1 MKTPWLLRRGVAA
14 LTFLALCLPLAGCGS
29 WLPKATDETRMGWRE
44 FDEARRAIEQI
55 EPFRTRRAEL
65 LSDGFDPYRNPAV
78 TILSWPELLQK
89 FATAEIVKTGTL
101 DTGLRDCLAA
111 GIRCSG
117 LAINVR
123 RIQRQ
128 RQGNFWLDSLTF
140 RREVLVTGW
149 TFTGLIVFL
158 DDLVVYRAFG
168 GQPKLEELSITR
180 NPLGPLQGWGDSV
193 GGMILR

>member
-1 MKTPWLLRRGVAA
+1 MKIPWLRPRGVGV
-14 LTFLALCLPLAGCGS
+14 LISLALCLLLAGCGS
-29 WLPKATDETRMGWRE
+29 LLPRASDETRIRWRE

-78 TILSWPELLQK
+78 TILSWPDLLQK
-89 FATAEIVKTGTL
+89 FATAEIVKTGIL

-111 GIRCSG
+111 GVRCSG
-117 LAINVR
+117 LAISVR
-123 RIQRQ
+123 RIDRQ

-140 RREVLVTGW
+140 RREVLITGW
-149 TFTGLIVFL
+149 TFNALIVFL

-193 GGMILR
+193 GGIIFR